1 MSGRR
6 FTMVSRQIWR
16 SGRFLAVS
24 AEAKV
29 LHFFYMTCEHQNFA
43 GTFRLP
49 DGYALADLNWTAD
62 QYQQARQEL
71 VQADLIAFDAE
82 TSEVYLRRWFQH
94 CRPKGVKQEEG
105 TRRLIEAIE
114 SDTIREMVEADFLA
128 EEPDKPVAEVHPF
141 DTTKAP
147 DRLLNTRFMAGRG

>member
-43 GTFRLP
+43 GTYRLP
-49 DGYALADLNWTAD
+49 DGYAVEDLGWPLDA
-62 QYQQARQEL
+62 YRAARREL
-71 VQADLIAFDAE
+71 VVADLIAFDTA
-82 TSEVYLRRWFQH
+82 TSELFVRRWFQH
-94 CRPKGVKQEEG
+94 CRPKGSKQEEG
-105 TRRLIEAIE
+105 TRRLIEAID
-114 SDTIREMVEADFLA
+114 SDIIREMVEAEYMA
-128 EEPDKPVAEVHPF
+128 GEPEKPAAEVHPF
-141 DTTKAP
+141 DTSSK
-147 DRLLNTRFMAGRG
+147 LLQTRIMGGRG